1 VEFGKLVVTKED
13 RVDLKELEKMKVDQL
28 REEAAKLEG
37 VEGISAM
44 KKQELFDLLCEKL
57 DIQRPEAQSEEKTED
72 TPPAKD
78 VESEDKVDAKAE
90 AEGEAEAKPETKPE
104 AKPPAK
110 EAKEAKEAKPEP
122 KVAEKKPSPFKGPLK
137 ALQAKR
143 KQALADRDSKTL
155 ADVRVRIKKYKRK
168 MKKESAAA
176 SSA

>member
-1 VEFGKLVVTKED
+1 ME
-13 RVDLKELEKMKVDQL
+13 LKELEKMKVDQL
-28 REEAAKLEG
+28 REEASKLEG
-37 VEGISAM
+37 VEGVNEM
-44 KKQELFDLLCEKL
+44 KKQELIDLLCEKL

-72 TPPAKD
+72 NPPAKD

-104 AKPPAK
+104 AKPP
-110 EAKEAKEAKPEP
+110 AKEAKEAKPEP

-176 SSA
+176 SSS